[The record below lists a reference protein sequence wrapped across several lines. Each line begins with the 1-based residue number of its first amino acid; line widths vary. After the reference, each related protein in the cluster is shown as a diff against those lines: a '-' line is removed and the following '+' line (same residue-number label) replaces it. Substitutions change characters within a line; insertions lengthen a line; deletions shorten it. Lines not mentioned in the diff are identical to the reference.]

1 MATPSPSG
9 GPRPVRM
16 ASPFEQVAHY
26 SFEEDLPLAPDQS
39 PAPMMAASVLLLV
52 GLSALAQPLGE
63 PLLLPESSSQPLAVA
78 AAAAAAGG
86 ALAAAAA
93 GALGPPQRVLGRVLS
108 AASSGGS
115 ALLSLCSD

>member
-63 PLLLPESSSQPLAVA
+63 P
-78 AAAAAAGG
+78 AAAAAGG